1 MKNKNT
7 IMVLSIIAVAS
18 AISVGAFSSS
28 TTALAL
34 GNTNGASDGLVMQ
47 GHLEMIK
54 TNSLG
59 QIVSYQQT
67 DNEIVEEGANCLLQT
82 AFRSDFFGTGS
93 STDCGGDPGVYNV
106 IYIGD
111 DATTFSA
118 ANTTA
123 TRTAIT
129 NATQMDTNPQ
139 ADSDEATITDHV
151 GGGAGAN
158 AVLSVTFQNVGG
170 SLETIDQAAILNGT
184 STTTSKVLAYREF
197 NGIPLDDQD
206 QLTINWTVEITAQ

>member
-1 MKNKNT
+1 MNNKNT

-18 AISVGAFSSS
+18 VISVGAFSSS

-54 TNSLG
+54 KDNQGNVL
-59 QIVSYQQT
+59 SYQQT
-67 DNEIVEEGANCLLQT
+67 DNEIVEEGANCLLQQ
-82 AFRSDFFGTGS
+82 AFRTDFFGTGS
-93 STDCGGDPGVYNV
+93 STDCAGDPGVYNV
-106 IYIGD
+106 IWIGD

-123 TRTAIT
+123 TVAAIT
-129 NATQMDTNPQ
+129 NATEMDINPQ
-139 ADSDEATITDHV
+139 ADADEATITDHV
-151 GGGAGAN
+151 AESTGAK

-184 STTTSKVLAYREF
+184 STTASKVLAYREF

>member
-1 MKNKNT
+1 MKTKNT

-18 AISVGAFSSS
+18 VISVGAFGSS

-34 GNTNGASDGLVMQ
+34 GNANGASDGLVLQ

-54 TNSLG
+54 TDSQGN
-59 QIVSYQQT
+59 IEV
-67 DNEIVEEGANCLLQT
+67 VEEGANCLLQQ
-82 AFRSDFFGTGS
+82 AFRTDFFGAGS
-93 STDCGGDPGVYNV
+93 SSNCAGDPGVFNV

-111 DATTFSA
+111 DATAFSA

-123 TRTAIT
+123 TAAAIT
-129 NATQMDTNPQ
+129 NATQMNINPQ
-139 ADSDEATITDHV
+139 ADSDGVVLTDHV

-184 STTTSKVLAYREF
+184 DASASKALAYREF

-206 QLTINWTVEITAQ
+206 QLTINWTVEITAN

>member
-1 MKNKNT
+1 MKTKNT

-18 AISVGAFSSS
+18 VISVGAFGSS

-34 GNTNGASDGLVMQ
+34 GNANGASDGLVLQ

-54 TNSLG
+54 TDSQGNIL
-59 QIVSYQQT
+59 SYQQT
-67 DNEIVEEGANCLLQT
+67 DNEVVEEGANCLLQQ
-82 AFRSDFFGTGS
+82 AFRTDFFGAGS
-93 STDCGGDPGVYNV
+93 SSNCAGDPGVFNV

-123 TRTAIT
+123 TAAAIT
-129 NATQMDTNPQ
+129 NATQMNINPQ
-139 ADSDEATITDHV
+139 ADSDGVVLTDHV

-170 SLETIDQAAILNGT
+170 SLETVDQAAILNGT
-184 STTTSKVLAYREF
+184 DASASKALAYREF

-206 QLTINWTVEITAQ
+206 QLTINWTVEITAN